1 MAVSWKYYAKLRQKK
16 YRQQEGKFLVEGVRL
31 THEALLSDWQIEIA
45 FVAPDFPESDHWL
58 QFEEFFK
65 QRQIPYRI
73 LPAAHF
79 QRLADT
85 ETPQG
90 IVLAVKI
97 PQRELSQLNLRN
109 ADFVVILQG
118 VRDPGNL
125 GTIIRTADWY
135 GVNAVL
141 LSDDCVD
148 PYNPKVVRSTM
159 GSIFHVPVVRL
170 TDLQHGL
177 AELKKHRFRIIATSV
192 DHGKVVHRVQ
202 FKKPAALILGGE
214 VRGVSPHLLDA
225 ADLTV
230 RIWKYGK
237 AESLNVAVAGGILM
251 DRIAQS
257 IYR

>member
-1 MAVSWKYYAKLRQKK
+1 MTVSWKYYAKLRQKK
-16 YRQQEGKFLVEGVRL
+16 YRQQEGKFLVEGVRICR
-31 THEALLSDWQIEIA
+31 EALLSDWQIEAA
-45 FVAPDFPESDHWL
+45 FVAQNFPESEHWL
-58 QFEEFFK
+58 QFEELFK
-65 QRQIPYRI
+65 QRQIPYRV
-73 LPAAHF
+73 LAAAQF

-90 IVLAVKI
+90 IVLAIKI
-97 PQRELSQLNLRN
+97 PQRELSQLNLRK
-109 ADFVVILQG
+109 AEFVVMLQG

-135 GVNAVL
+135 GVNAIL
-141 LSDDCVD
+141 LSDDCVE

-170 TDLQHGL
+170 VNLHKAL
-177 AELKKHRFRIIATSV
+177 NVLKKHHFRIIATSV
-192 DHGKVVHRVQ
+192 THGKVVHRVQ
-202 FKKPAALILGGE
+202 FKKPVALILGGE
-214 VRGVSPHLLDA
+214 VSGVSPHLLDS

-251 DRIAQS
+251 DRIAES